1 MMFRK
6 VISFIYEK
14 ILFGDR
20 VPLKC
25 MLQIACYQLHV
36 AHCMLQIAQ
45 TKTKATHTH
54 KTHTHKVTLSL
65 FELLVA
71 TKNKTTSIHTS
82 IHAYNVTSSLLE
94 LLVVPKNGT
103 IWLSEHGEYFS
114 FHLEHSDLKKF
125 LWLGKPSKKNVKLG
139 LLAETPLTQGCLTWG
154 GDGGDPAQ
162 CCQKRILPKLNE
174 CLLNAHHFL
183 IEMRTFC
190 LPFKHGMPTFSYEY

>member
-1 MMFRK
+1 MN
-6 VISFIYEK
+6 
-14 ILFGDR
+14 
-20 VPLKC
+20 LKC

-114 FHLEHSDLKKF
+114 FHLEHSDLKKILLIREAF
-125 LWLGKPSKKNVKLG
+125 EKKCQTWAFGWNSADSG
-139 LLAETPLTQGCLTWG
+139 LPNMG